1 MTTTPFRKLDDA
13 FTAAGQIQPEDVTEA
28 AALGYAL
35 VINNRPEG
43 EEPGQPAAADIEA
56 AARAAGLSYVA
67 IPVDHSGMRRD
78 QVDAMKAALEGAAGP
93 VLAFCRSG
101 TRSTFLWAFARAEM
115 GDAPA
120 ELVAKADA
128 QGYNVRPIFG

>member
-13 FTAAGQIQPEDVTEA
+13 VIVSGQIQPADVAEA
-28 AALGYAL
+28 AAAGVRL

-43 EEPGQPAAADIEA
+43 EEPGQPTAADIQGAAEA
-56 AARAAGLSYVA
+56 AGIAYVA

-78 QVDAMKAALEGAAGP
+78 QVDAMKDALEQADGP

-101 TRSTFLWAFARAEM
+101 TRSTFLWAIARAEL
-115 GDAPA
+115 GDAPSEIA
-120 ELVAKADA
+120 AKAEA
-128 QGYNVRPIFG
+128 QGYNVRQLFG

>member
-1 MTTTPFRKLDDA
+1 MPTTPFRKLDDA
-13 FTAAGQIQPEDVTEA
+13 FTAAGQIQPEDVAEA
-28 AALGYAL
+28 AAAGYRL

-43 EEPGQPAAADIEA
+43 EEPGQPSAADIEVA
-56 AARAAGLSYVA
+56 AQAAGLGYVA

-78 QVDAMKAALEGAAGP
+78 QVDAMKAALEQTDGP

-101 TRSTFLWAFARAEM
+101 TRSTYLWTLARAEM

-120 ELVAKADA
+120 ELIAKAGA
-128 QGYNVRPIFG
+128 QGYDVRALFG